1 MYIMKVGIV
10 ISYILKALMVVLILI
25 AAVRGQWALAIS
37 GTLALLLCMLP
48 AFISRRYDVALPLA
62 LDILI
67 TLALLIHIGGEVTRA
82 YFILPHYD
90 TIAHFTSGALVAF
103 MAFIVIYVLDQYWD
117 GLTMDLYVMVFF
129 VIITAMAMG
138 VVWEFMEWTSDL
150 YLGTWAQ
157 RGNQD
162 TMGDLFLDTLAA
174 IIVAVGGVLL
184 VKRGEMGKM
193 TNGLGKFVDSKARKK
208 KL

>member
-1 MYIMKVGIV
+1 
-10 ISYILKALMVVLILI
+10 MVVLILI

>member
-1 MYIMKVGIV
+1 MKIGIV
-10 ISYILKALMVVLILI
+10 ISYILKALMVVLILY
-25 AAVRGQWALAIS
+25 AATRGQWTLAIS

-48 AFISRRYDVALPLA
+48 AIINHRYDVALPLA
-62 LDILI
+62 LDVLI

-117 GLTMDLYVMVFF
+117 GLTMDIYVMAFF

-138 VVWEFMEWTSDL
+138 VIWEFMEWASDL

-193 TNGLGKFVDSKARKK
+193 TDGLGKFVDSKARKK

>member
-1 MYIMKVGIV
+1 MMKIGVA

-25 AAVRGQWALAIS
+25 AATRGMWTQAIS
-37 GTLALLLCMLP
+37 GTLALLICMLP
-48 AFISRRYDVALPLA
+48 AIISRRYDVALPLA
-62 LDILI
+62 LDCLI

-103 MAFIVIYVLDQYWD
+103 MAFIAIYVLDKYWY
-117 GLTMDLYVMVFF
+117 GLTMDIYVMAFF
-129 VIITAMAMG
+129 VVITAMAIG
-138 VVWEFMEWTSDL
+138 VVWEFMEWASDL
-150 YLGTWAQ
+150 YLGTWSQ

-162 TMGDLFLDTLAA
+162 TMGDLLVDTLAA
-174 IIVAVGGVLL
+174 IVVAVGGVLL
-184 VKRGEMGKM
+184 VKRGEMDKM
-193 TNGLGKFVDSKARKK
+193 ADGLGKFVDSKARKK